1 LIDRNRGVTVG
12 VLRTVLR
19 SLGTP
24 PVIDAIET
32 AETVIPPTETKT
44 RRQRM
49 RERFGLPWPKTRV
62 GGPFF
67 GDDLV
72 LINRTELRW
81 FVYLDWHALDVL
93 QPFETRTVQRGR
105 TVRIS
110 VRAMDGSEA
119 ASTISVD
126 LIPDAQGVEVLDI
139 SGGENFFDLRL
150 LVGNAHEQP
159 LRPDSMPI
167 AELDLTSGVKD
178 ALTLAG
184 VLTVGDLR
192 RVESDRLLDLA
203 NSYPRVRD
211 EIFRLMAMRRH
222 RL

>member
-1 LIDRNRGVTVG
+1 M
-12 VLRTVLR
+12 VLR
-19 SLGTP
+19 SPGTP
-24 PVIDAIET
+24 PVINAIEIG
-32 AETVIPPTETKT
+32 ETVVHPTETKT

-49 RERFGLPWPKTRV
+49 RERFGRPWPKTRV

-72 LINRTELRW
+72 LINRTALRW

-93 QPFETRTVQRGR
+93 QPFETRTLQRGR
-105 TVRIS
+105 TVRVS

-119 ASTISVD
+119 SSTISVD
-126 LIPDAQGVEVLDI
+126 LVPDARGVEVLDL
-139 SGGENFFDLRL
+139 SGGESFFDLLL
-150 LVGNAHEQP
+150 LVGNADYQP
-159 LRPDSMPI
+159 LRPDTMPT

-178 ALTLAG
+178 ALALAG
-184 VLTVGDLR
+184 ILTIGDLR
-192 RVESDRLLDLA
+192 RAESDRLLDVA
-203 NSYPRVRD
+203 NTDPRVRP